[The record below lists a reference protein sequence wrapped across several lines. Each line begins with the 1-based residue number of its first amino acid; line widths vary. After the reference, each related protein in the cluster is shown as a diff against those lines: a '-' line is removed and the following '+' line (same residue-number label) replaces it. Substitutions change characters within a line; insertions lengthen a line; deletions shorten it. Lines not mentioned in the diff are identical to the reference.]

1 MAGQT
6 NPCASRST
14 FKRAAAD
21 FYEENRRT
29 FLQQTGGVASFNL
42 KEGLIERFA
51 SVVIKNTQYADY
63 LNCNQGLTETIEGYT
78 NQFKKLFKQVDPN
91 VTTPVANVICQ
102 YMVGI
107 NPSIAPLV
115 YVRGPVTLQA
125 VVDIAKS
132 IEAGFRII

>member
-1 MAGQT
+1 VLVEAYL
-6 NPCASRST
+6 
-14 FKRAAAD
+14 KRAAID
-21 FYEENRRT
+21 FYEENRGIFT
-29 FLQQTGGVASFNL
+29 QWTGRIASFNF
-42 KEGLIERFA
+42 KERLIKKFTSTA
-51 SVVIKNTQYADY
+51 TKDTWYVDY

-132 IEAGFRII
+132 IKAGFRII